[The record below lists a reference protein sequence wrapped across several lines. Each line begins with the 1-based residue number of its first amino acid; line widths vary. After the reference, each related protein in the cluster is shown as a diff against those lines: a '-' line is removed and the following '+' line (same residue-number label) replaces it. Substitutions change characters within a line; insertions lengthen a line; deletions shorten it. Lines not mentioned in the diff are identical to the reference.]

1 MSRFHTALYSSSIA
15 NGSVL
20 LQVTNVADPILAT
33 SGSGFLIPGADA
45 NGPALNRLAR
55 VAAVGTN
62 LTRAQLTSYSIRQR
76 ALFDI
81 SPVNVGTVL
90 ENPVRFVDFAQ
101 RPIQLRTNEELDAFA
116 LQSNAGAQRETV
128 AIWLADGPLT
138 PVTGD
143 IFTMHWTA
151 STTLTANGL
160 TQCAI
165 TFDNGL
171 PEGILA
177 IVGADFFSA
186 GALFA
191 RVVPRTGSANRPGGF
206 AAQARDQWTIQQQR
220 YGAMG
225 EWLRFQNTQPPQVE
239 FFSTSADTTEEGY
252 FDMMIVG

>member
-15 NGSVL
+15 AGSVL

-45 NGPALNRLAR
+45 NGPALNKLEK

-62 LTRAQLTSYSIRQR
+62 LTRVQLTSYSIRQK

-81 SPVNVGTVL
+81 SPVNVGTVI
-90 ENPVRFVDFAQ
+90 ENPPRYDDFGLSQ
-101 RPIQLRTNEELDAFA
+101 VQLRTNEELDAFCI
-116 LQSNAGAQRETV
+116 QSNAGAQRETI

-138 PVTGD
+138 PVKGD

-151 STTLTANGL
+151 STTLTANAW
-160 TQCAI
+160 TACPI

-171 PEGILA
+171 PEGVLA
-177 IVGADFFSA
+177 IVGMDAFSA

-191 RVVPRTGSANRPGGF
+191 RIVPRTGSANRPGVF
-206 AAQARDQWTIQQQR
+206 ACQARDQFTIPYQR
-220 YGAMG
+220 NGIMG
-225 EWLRFQNTQPPQVE
+225 EFMRFQNVQPPQVE
-239 FFSTSADTTEEGY
+239 FFSGTADTSEEGY
-252 FDMMIVG
+252 FDLMIVG